1 MRLGDVRRGKISN
14 NVIGFARALRRAG
27 LPIDTA
33 RIALAQEACVLVGLS
48 QREDLRSALIF

>member
-33 RIALAQEACVLVGLS
+33 RIAR
-48 QREDLRSALIF
+48 REKILDPL